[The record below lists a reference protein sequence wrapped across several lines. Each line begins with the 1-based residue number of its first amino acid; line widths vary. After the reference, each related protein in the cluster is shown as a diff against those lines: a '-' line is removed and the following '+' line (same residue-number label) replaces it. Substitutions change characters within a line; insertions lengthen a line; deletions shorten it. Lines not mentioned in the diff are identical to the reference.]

1 MSKKKKI
8 ILAVVI
14 VAAAAVIAAV
24 VLTRTLGSGK
34 TGGSLA
40 YVESVAELTGGSNA
54 GLQNRYSGVVESQ
67 ETWDVNRN
75 TEQTVKEIFVE
86 EGSEVEEGTPL
97 FEYDTNDMSLQ
108 LSQAKLELEEIANE
122 ISGYNSQI
130 KTLTAEKATVSK
142 DEQFNYTVQIQSLQ
156 TSIKQAE
163 YNQESKKLEIQKIE
177 ESMTQSVVT
186 SKIAGVVKTINEGG
200 KTDDYGN
207 ELPFISILTTGDY
220 RVKGLVNETN
230 VWMLTEGQPVILRSR
245 VDEEATWTGTIEEI
259 DTENQ
264 ESGNNNMMS
273 YDGSDSSMQSSKY
286 PFYVKLDSGDGLMLG
301 QHLFIELDEG
311 QTEEKEGIW
320 LYSGYIVQDEET
332 PYIWADNGS
341 GKLEKRTVELGEY
354 DEAQDMYEIVSGI
367 TEDDYIA
374 WPQEGLSE
382 GMGTTT
388 NMEDS
393 ALMEEGSEGEG
404 DATDETGISDEPMMD
419 EDMDGAIPEDGS
431 IDESGA
437 EGGNVDASTPEDSA
451 DTGEEPADGGEESPA
466 EDGASDGGEDGA
478 VPAE

>member
-14 VAAAAVIAAV
+14 IAAIAIAAAV
-24 VLTRTLGSGK
+24 VLTRNLGSGK
-34 TGGSLA
+34 SGGSLA
-40 YVESVAELTGGSNA
+40 YVESVAELTGGNNS

-67 ETWDVNRN
+67 ETWDVNLN
-75 TEQTVKEIFVE
+75 TEQTVKEVFVE

-97 FEYDTNDMSLQ
+97 FEYDTNDLSLQ

-130 KTLTAEKATVSK
+130 KTLTAEKSTVSK

-186 SKIAGVVKTINEGG
+186 SKITGVVKSINEAGS
-200 KTDDYGN
+200 TDDYGN
-207 ELPFISILTTGDY
+207 PQPFISILTTGDY

-245 VDEEATWTGTIEEI
+245 VDEEATWTGTIDAI

-264 ESGNNNMMS
+264 ETGNNNMMYS
-273 YDGSDSSMQSSKY
+273 SDSDSGMQSSKY
-286 PFYVKLDSGDGLMLG
+286 PFYVTLDSSDGLMLG
-301 QHLFIELDEG
+301 QHLYIELDEG
-311 QTEEKEGIW
+311 QSEAKEGIW
-320 LYSGYIVQDEET
+320 LFSGYIVQDEDT
-332 PYIWADNGS
+332 PYIWADNGN
-341 GKLEKRTVELGEY
+341 GKLEKRAVELGEY
-354 DEAQDMYEIVSGI
+354 DEEMDMYEILSGI
-367 TEDDYIA
+367 AQEDYIA
-374 WPQEGLSE
+374 WPQDGLSE

-388 NMEDS
+388 NMEES
-393 ALMEEGSEGEG
+393 MMMEEGSEGEG
-404 DATDETGISDEPMMD
+404 DMTDDSGVSDESMM
-419 EDMDGAIPEDGS
+419 EDGDMGESMIEDGS
-431 IDESGA
+431 MSEDGA
-437 EGGNVDASTPEDSA
+437 DMSA
-451 DTGEEPADGGEESPA
+451 EPADGGDEPSADDSADDGGEETQ
-466 EDGASDGGEDGA
+466 GEDGA
-478 VPAE
+478 VSAE

>member
-1 MSKKKKI
+1 MSRKKKI
-8 ILAVVI
+8 ILIVVV

-24 VLTRTLGSGK
+24 VLTRNLGSGK
-34 TGGSLA
+34 SGGSSA
-40 YVESVAELTGGSNA
+40 YVESVAELTGGGNS

-67 ETWDVNRN
+67 ETWDVNLN
-75 TEQTVKEIFVE
+75 TEQTVKEVFVE

-97 FEYDTNDMSLQ
+97 FEYDTNDMNLQ

-186 SKIAGVVKTINEGG
+186 SKIAGVVKSVNEAGS
-200 KTDDYGN
+200 TDEYGN
-207 ELPFISILTTGDY
+207 AQPFISILTTGDY
-220 RVKGLVNETN
+220 RVKGMVNETN

-245 VDEEATWTGTIEEI
+245 VDEETTWTGTIDAI

-264 ESGNNNMMS
+264 EAGNNNMMS
-273 YDGSDSSMQSSKY
+273 SGDSDSGMQSSKY
-286 PFYVKLDSGDGLMLG
+286 PFYIKLDSSDGLMLG
-301 QHLFIELDEG
+301 QHLYIELDEG
-311 QTEEKEGIW
+311 QNEAKEGIW
-320 LYSGYIVQDEET
+320 LYSGYIVQDEDT
-332 PYIWADNGS
+332 PYIWADNGN

-354 DEAQDMYEIVSGI
+354 DEEMDMYEILSGI
-367 TEDDYIA
+367 TQEDYIA

-382 GMGTTT
+382 GMNTTT
-388 NMEDS
+388 NAEESM
-393 ALMEEGSEGEG
+393 LMEEGSEGEG
-404 DATDETGISDEPMMD
+404 DMTDESMMEDGDMSEPMM
-419 EDMDGAIPEDGS
+419 EDASMPEDG
-431 IDESGA
+431 A
-437 EGGNVDASTPEDSA
+437 DAAGD
-451 DTGEEPADGGEESPA
+451 GEEPLTDDAAGDGGEEMQS
-466 EDGASDGGEDGA
+466 GDGA

>member
-8 ILAVVI
+8 ILVVVIIAVAAVV
-14 VAAAAVIAAV
+14 AAVI
-24 VLTRTLGSGK
+24 LGKKLGSGK
-34 TGGSLA
+34 SGGSLA
-40 YVESVAELTGGSNA
+40 YVESVSELTGGGNS

-67 ETWDVNRN
+67 ETWDVNLN
-75 TEQTVKEIFVE
+75 TEQTVKEVFVE
-86 EGSEVEEGTPL
+86 VGSEVEEGTPL

-177 ESMTQSVVT
+177 DSMTQSVVT
-186 SKIAGVVKTINEGG
+186 SKIAGVVKEINESGS
-200 KTDDYGN
+200 TDDYGN
-207 ELPFISILTTGDY
+207 AKPFISILTTGDY

-245 VDEEATWTGTIEEI
+245 VNEETTWTGTIEAI

-264 ESGNNNMMS
+264 ESGNNNMMYS
-273 YDGSDSSMQSSKY
+273 SDSDSSMQSSKY
-286 PFYVKLDSGDGLMLG
+286 PFYVNLDSSDGLMLG
-301 QHLFIELDEG
+301 QHVYIELNEG
-311 QTEEKEGIW
+311 QTETKEGIW

-332 PYIWADNGS
+332 PYIWADNGN

-354 DEAQDMYEIVSGI
+354 DEEMDMYEIISGI
-367 TEDDYIA
+367 AQEDYIA

-388 NMEDS
+388 NVEESMM
-393 ALMEEGSEGEG
+393 MEEGTEGEG
-404 DATDETGISDEPMMD
+404 DMTDESGIPDETMMEDGNWD
-419 EDMDGAIPEDGS
+419 ESISEDGSMDGADMT
-431 IDESGA
+431 A
-437 EGGNVDASTPEDSA
+437 
-451 DTGEEPADGGEESPA
+451 EPADGGENPQMDDSA
-466 EDGASDGGEDGA
+466 VDGGGEPQGEDGA

>member
-14 VAAAAVIAAV
+14 IAAAAVAAAV
-24 VLTRTLGSGK
+24 ILGQKLGMGK
-34 TGGSLA
+34 NKGSLV
-40 YVESVAELTGGSNA
+40 YVESVADLTGGGNA

-67 ETWDVNRN
+67 ETWDVNLN
-75 TEQTVKEIFVE
+75 TEQTVKEVFVE
-86 EGSEVEEGTPL
+86 VGSEVEEGTPL
-97 FEYDTNDMSLQ
+97 FEYDTNDLNLQ

-177 ESMTQSVVT
+177 ESMTQSVVN
-186 SKIAGVVKTINEGG
+186 SKIAGVVKEVNEAGS
-200 KTDDYGN
+200 TDEYGN
-207 ELPFISILTTGDY
+207 AKPFISILTTGDY

-245 VDEEATWTGTIEEI
+245 VNEETTWAGTIEAV

-264 ESGNNNMMS
+264 ESGNNNNMMYS
-273 YDGSDSSMQSSKY
+273 GDSDANMQSSKY
-286 PFYVKLDSGDGLMLG
+286 PFYVKLGSSDGLMLG
-301 QHLFIELDEG
+301 QHVYIELNEG
-311 QTEEKEGIW
+311 QTETKEGIW

-332 PYIWADNGS
+332 PYIWADNGK

-354 DEAQDMYEIVSGI
+354 DEEMDMYEVASGI
-367 TEDDYIA
+367 AQTDYIA
-374 WPQEGLSE
+374 WPQEGFSE

-388 NMEDS
+388 NMEES
-393 ALMEEGSEGEG
+393 TMMEEGSDGEG
-404 DATDETGISDEPMMD
+404 DMT
-419 EDMDGAIPEDGS
+419 
-431 IDESGA
+431 DESGISN
-437 EGGNVDASTPEDSA
+437 EGMMEEGNVDESMPAEGNVDGADMTAEPQADDSA
-451 DTGEEPADGGEESPA
+451 ADDGGEPQ
-466 EDGASDGGEDGA
+466 GEDGA